1 MAGGLQMKEHATPG
15 ARGNTV
21 ERILATASAQF
32 AAFGYNGASTRDIA
46 AGAGVNEVTIYRH
59 FPRKRNLYL
68 AALEA
73 ELSKISLRGDLLA
86 GLAEAADGRTALE
99 RGSALI
105 SLIIEENTDLLR
117 LLHYGSLELSDEIDP
132 LIRRHLGEPVKVLA
146 FYLEP
151 WIAKGELRAASPQ
164 ALVLALVALVL
175 MEKPLGRIFPGG
187 SSMGESSIKAGLE
200 ICLP

>member
-1 MAGGLQMKEHATPG
+1 MKEQATPG

-59 FPRKRNLYL
+59 YPRKRNLYL
-68 AALEA
+68 AALDA
-73 ELSKISLRGDLLA
+73 ELSKISLHGDLLA
-86 GLAEAADGRTALE
+86 SLAAATDGRTALE
-99 RGSALI
+99 RVYRLIALT
-105 SLIIEENTDLLR
+105 IEPNTDLMR

-146 FYLEP
+146 RYLEP
-151 WIAKGELRAASPQ
+151 WVANGELRAASSQ
-164 ALVLALVALVL
+164 SLILALVAMVL
-175 MEKPLGRIFPGG
+175 MDKPLNRIFPGG
-187 SSMGESSIKAGLE
+187 SPSGESLFHAGLE